1 MKYAEVAVDAPAG
14 HERTFSYSIP
24 EGLELVPG
32 QLVRVPFGSRR
43 LQGLVFSLS
52 AEPNFPHTR
61 DILSAAAAE
70 PHLGPVQLELARWVS
85 DRYMCSHFEAVA
97 PMLPPGART
106 GGSMTVDLVPSQSTA
121 GSAGEDHKSPG
132 SKNLSEA
139 QARVMGY
146 LAKHA
151 PVARGRLLKAMGE
164 TAERTLRALERKG
177 LIVLTPSRESASIGP
192 KLVKYLAL
200 TPSGKS
206 ELSDSP
212 DGLTAL
218 SRAPK
223 QAKLASVLASGDD
236 TIALADAKRTYGDSA
251 VNGLR
256 RRGWVTVLEAALSR
270 DPLSDMAVEPIG
282 PVSLTTAQAQAAA
295 EVGRALLGDGTGS
308 FLLEGVTGSGKTE
321 VYLDAVEAA
330 IAGGKR
336 AIVMVPEIALTHQ
349 TIERMAERFPG
360 NVAVQ
365 HSGLT
370 PGERYDQWW
379 KIRRGE
385 YGVVVGSRS
394 AIFAPQPDLGLVV
407 LDEEHEWTYKQ
418 NEPDPRYHA
427 RDVAMKLAQLVNAVV
442 LMGSASPDVVTYF
455 NTESKL
461 HRPLHLSERIA
472 TNRDG
477 VPAPAPL
484 ATVEVVDM
492 RSELKQ
498 GHRHFLSRA
507 LLASLKQVA
516 ESGGKSILFLNRRGA
531 SSQLMCRNC
540 GQGVRCSRC
549 DVPLTLHNDAPGSR
563 QTRPTTGDD
572 GILVCHYCGN
582 RRRVP
587 PVCPNCKEYRLS
599 LQGIGTQAV
608 ETAVADLLPG
618 VRVLRWDR
626 DTAKKASD
634 VERLMNDFRQEG
646 PAVLVGTQVVAKG
659 LHFPDV
665 TLVGV
670 VLADLSLGV
679 PDFRSGERTFQLIT
693 QVAGRA
699 GRGAKPGR
707 VIVQTYMPG
716 NYAIRAAATQDYR
729 DFYEEELEYR
739 REMGNPPFSRL
750 IRLGYSHTNKAA
762 AEREALRYADLLRHE
777 RDVRGLA
784 GLHVM
789 GPTPGF
795 PPRLRGRYRWRVT
808 LRGRDPRWLLDR
820 VPVPQQWTVDVD
832 PVGT

>member
-14 HERTFSYSIP
+14 HERTFSYSVP
-24 EGLELVPG
+24 DGMALVPG

-43 LQGLVFSLS
+43 LQGVVFSLGD
-52 AEPNFPHTR
+52 EPNFSHTR
-61 DILSAAAAE
+61 DILSAVAAE
-70 PHLGPVQLELARWVS
+70 PHLGPVQLELAHWVS
-85 DRYMCSHFEAVA
+85 DRYMCSLFEAVA
-97 PMLPPGART
+97 PMLPPGVRT
-106 GGSMTVDLVPSQSTA
+106 GGSMTVDLIPGHPKSKGQR
-121 GSAGEDHKSPG
+121 GSDG
-132 SKNLSEA
+132 LSEA
-139 QARVMGY
+139 QARVMEY
-146 LAKHA
+146 LGKHA
-151 PVARGRLLKAMGE
+151 PVSRGRLLKAMGE

-200 TPSGKS
+200 TPQGAS
-206 ELSDSP
+206 ESVS
-212 DGLTAL
+212 AL

-223 QAKLASVLASGDD
+223 QAELASVLASGDE
-236 TIALADAKRTYGDSA
+236 AMSLSDARRTYGDSA

-256 RRGWVTVLEAALSR
+256 RRGWVTVIEAALSR
-270 DPLSDMAVEPIG
+270 DPLFGLTVEPVD
-282 PVSLTTAQAQAAA
+282 PVSLTGAQAQAAA

-321 VYLDAVEAA
+321 VYLGAVEAA

-394 AIFAPQPDLGLVV
+394 AIFSPQPDLGLVV

-427 RDVAMKLAQLVNAVV
+427 REVALKLAQLVNAVV

-455 NTESKL
+455 NAESKL
-461 HRPLHLSERIA
+461 HSPLHLSERIA
-472 TNRDG
+472 TGEDG
-477 VPAPAPL
+477 VSAPAPL
-484 ATVEVVDM
+484 AKVEVVDM
-492 RSELKQ
+492 RSELKE
-498 GHRHFLSRA
+498 GHRHFLSRD
-507 LLASLKQVA
+507 LLNSLKNVA

-540 GQGVRCSRC
+540 GHGVRCRRC
-549 DVPLTLHNDAPGSR
+549 DVPLTLHNELPGSS
-563 QTRPTTGDD
+563 QTSTQSGQSGSG

-587 PVCPNCKEYRLS
+587 PVCPTCKEYQLS
-599 LQGIGTQAV
+599 LYGIGTQAV
-608 ETAVADLLPG
+608 EAAVADLLPG

-634 VERLMNDFRQEG
+634 VERMMADFRQPG
-646 PAVLVGTQVVAKG
+646 SAVLVGTQVVAKG

-670 VLADLSLGV
+670 ILADLSLGV
-679 PDFRSGERTFQLIT
+679 PDFRSGERTFQLLT

-699 GRGAKPGR
+699 GRGAKLGR
-707 VIVQTYMPG
+707 VIVQTYMPE

-729 DFYEEELEYR
+729 AFYEEELEYR

-820 VPVPQQWTVDVD
+820 VPVPQKWTVDVD

>member
-1 MKYAEVAVDAPAG
+1 MMYAEVAVDAPAG
-14 HERTFSYSIP
+14 HERTFSYSVP
-24 EGLELVPG
+24 AGLSLVPG

-43 LQGLVFSLS
+43 LQGVVFSLGD
-52 AEPNFPHTR
+52 EPNFPHTR
-61 DILSAAAAE
+61 DILSAVAAE
-70 PHLGPVQLELARWVS
+70 PHLGPVQLELAHWVS
-85 DRYMCSHFEAVA
+85 DRYMCSLFEAVT

-106 GGSMTVDLVPSQSTA
+106 GGSMTVDLVPDLLPSES
-121 GSAGEDHKSPG
+121 
-132 SKNLSEA
+132 LSDA
-139 QARVMGY
+139 QVRVMEY
-146 LAKHA
+146 LRKHA
-151 PVARGRLLKAMGE
+151 PVARGRLIKAMGE

-177 LIVLTPSRESASIGP
+177 LILLTPSRESASIGP

-200 TPSGKS
+200 TPLGTS

-212 DGLTAL
+212 KGLGAL

-223 QAKLASVLASGDD
+223 QAELASVLASGDEAM
-236 TIALADAKRTYGDSA
+236 ALADARRTYGDSA

-256 RRGWVTVLEAALSR
+256 RRGWVTVVEAALSR
-270 DPLSDMAVEPIG
+270 DPLFGMSVEPAD
-282 PVSLTTAQAQAAA
+282 PVSLTGAQAEAAA

-385 YGVVVGSRS
+385 YEVVVGSRS

-427 RDVAMKLAQLVNAVV
+427 RDVALKLAQLVNAVV

-455 NTESKL
+455 NAESKL

-472 TNRDG
+472 TGEDG

-484 ATVEVVDM
+484 ARVEVIDM
-492 RSELKQ
+492 RSELKE
-498 GHRHFLSRA
+498 GHRHFLSRGLMAA
-507 LLASLKQVA
+507 LKDVA
-516 ESGGKSILFLNRRGA
+516 GSGGKSILFLNRRGA

-540 GQGVRCSRC
+540 GHGVRCRRC
-549 DVPLTLHNDAPGSR
+549 DVPLTLHNELPGSR
-563 QTRPTTGDD
+563 QLPTQTGKD

-587 PVCPNCKEYRLS
+587 PVCPTCKEYQLS
-599 LQGIGTQAV
+599 LYGIGTQAV
-608 ETAVADLLPG
+608 EAAVADLLPG
-618 VRVLRWDR
+618 VTVLRWDR

-634 VERLMNDFRQEG
+634 VERMMTEFRQQG

-670 VLADLSLGV
+670 ILADLSLGV

-707 VIVQTYMPG
+707 VIVQTYMPE
-716 NYAIRAAATQDYR
+716 NYAIRASATQDYR
-729 DFYEEELEYR
+729 EFYDEELEYR

-808 LRGRDPRWLLDR
+808 LRGRDPRWLLDC
-820 VPVPQQWTVDVD
+820 VPVPQKWTVDVD